1 MSRTRTFDPSAGPDQ
16 RARGVLNALI
26 KVEGEHFPAVMAD
39 FLQKGGVSALQEG
52 TELLRHPGFAD
63 FISKLLWIAWDVQ
76 QVFFAESS
84 RPEALALLSQL
95 FVCPSKGARVCAGL
109 LLANALC
116 HDQLGAER
124 NAAQAA
130 EGLRQ
135 LTEEMASL
143 GSWESQEPEDVEVRN
158 LVQGLGQ
165 NAERFGRI
173 LTCAQAPWEQNQGQ
187 LPDEGSP
194 LWPGATFSLWCL
206 LRMKPDPSRLSQLR
220 PALPAVAQGAPP
232 RARWLAGE
240 LLLQLQLQVPSQLD
254 SKMDAI
260 VETSIQDTS
269 ERTALELS
277 LQEMF
282 EHTRRSLQS
291 ELGES
296 SQVIETQQRLLELR
310 QQPLPMATGS
320 SVAGSGWHQPLE
332 AALAKLQTAREELSR
347 ALTDAA
353 RQRETAQSAVHD
365 VLEMELT
372 TDSAEDWIWV
382 AESTQD
388 QQMDQQLQC
397 MRQTEAEYTARHSEQ
412 EQQSSLLKSQEEEV
426 ATANTAMEAADK
438 VLQEMR
444 SRIAGYEADISSR
457 QREECSTSAPWH
469 PQTCRPHGISSRVS
483 WTASSR
489 SRRSFA
495 NVLYNSN
502 LRDKTRRTRP
512 GRWTASRQR
521 PAAASVDPQQLE
533 QQAQAAEHAVQHLGE
548 QRDDLRGQ
556 LQSLEEDHAQ
566 ARSEWQQAV
575 SRLQHARQEKEVADL
590 QGSSLKRQLEGQ
602 WASWQPLWSKRLQ
615 AWRQR
620 AQVLSK
626 ASKSTQLL
634 SSAAQLAWDQLRLEA
649 ESRHEALKAIE
660 ELQQQLAFLAHDLS
674 SIQEGRKLSSK
685 HVHQGLLSILL
696 GECWQ

>member
-1 MSRTRTFDPSAGPDQ
+1 MAPGIAAEVPSPLQIQITSTEERSSMLKSWSVYLLEVDDFGRKFTLEKRFDDFNQLHSDLREVEPGMPPLPEKKFMASTDASVVAERKPAFERILRYLLRSEVAVHEKAQTLFKFLELPPAAVVAFRYLFKTQRVAFARQCGKLTDPKWEKDSYRLSHPAVLRTSLRLLEEGALKEAEPEVQGEAEVAVVEMLRFALGSGNETTRQFFLQEKGVGVLLRYIFRKGKKDPSAGPDQ

-63 FISKLLWIAWDVQ
+63 FISKLLWIAWDVQVQ

-260 VETSIQDTS
+260 VETSIQ

-372 TDSAEDWIWV
+372 TDSAED
-382 AESTQD
+382 

-457 QREECSTSAPWH
+457 QREESPPC
-469 PQTCRPHGISSRVS
+469 
-483 WTASSR
+483 
-489 SRRSFA
+489 
-495 NVLYNSN
+495 
-502 LRDKTRRTRP
+502 
-512 GRWTASRQR
+512 
-521 PAAASVDPQQLE
+521 
-533 QQAQAAEHAVQHLGE
+533 
-548 QRDDLRGQ
+548 
-556 LQSLEEDHAQ
+556 
-566 ARSEWQQAV
+566 
-575 SRLQHARQEKEVADL
+575 
-590 QGSSLKRQLEGQ
+590 
-602 WASWQPLWSKRLQ
+602 QPS
-615 AWRQR
+615 
-620 AQVLSK
+620 
-626 ASKSTQLL
+626 
-634 SSAAQLAWDQLRLEA
+634 
-649 ESRHEALKAIE
+649 
-660 ELQQQLAFLAHDLS
+660 
-674 SIQEGRKLSSK
+674 
-685 HVHQGLLSILL
+685 
-696 GECWQ
+696 